1 MFANWEEVFESFSE
15 IEKDEIRAQ
24 ENISDEKICADVENY
39 FEKYVGDSTANC
51 YGEEVPDVVDEQ
63 WIYSRENFL
72 WALSQKARVLQEL
85 KILLNSNE
93 IKNVLIG
100 RIKAYN
106 NKGVCF
112 VSYTPFLF
120 SDDGE
125 RHFIDIN
132 NNIHYKPKMLF
143 LSQDSLNSLHEPD
156 YTRKDAFLIGTTLYI
171 YGKPYN
177 RTMYDDDEY
186 GSASAEVIN
195 VTAICTL
202 TDTEV
207 ETKNIKTPD
216 IFYFLDASTIKQTIT
231 IFIK

>member
-1 MFANWEEVFESFSE
+1 ML
-15 IEKDEIRAQ
+15 
-24 ENISDEKICADVENY
+24 KI
-39 FEKYVGDSTANC
+39 G
-51 YGEEVPDVVDEQ
+51 
-63 WIYSRENFL
+63 L
-72 WALSQKARVLQEL
+72 KARVLQEL

-125 RHFIDIN
+125 GHFIDIN
-132 NNIHYKPKMLF
+132 NNVYYEPKMLF
-143 LSQDSLNSLHEPD
+143 LPQDSLNELHEPD

-177 RTMYDDDEY
+177 RTMYDKEY

-202 TDTEV
+202 THAKV
-207 ETKNIKTPD
+207 ETKNIKIPD

>member
-1 MFANWEEVFESFSE
+1 M
-15 IEKDEIRAQ
+15 
-24 ENISDEKICADVENY
+24 
-39 FEKYVGDSTANC
+39 
-51 YGEEVPDVVDEQ
+51 
-63 WIYSRENFL
+63 
-72 WALSQKARVLQEL
+72 

-125 RHFIDIN
+125 GHFIDIN

-143 LSQDSLNSLHEPD
+143 LPQDTLNSLHEPD
-156 YTRKDAFLIGTTLYI
+156 YIRKDAFLIGTTLYI
-171 YGKPYN
+171 YDKPYN
-177 RTMYDDDEY
+177 RTMYDNEY

-202 TDTEV
+202 TDIDTKV
-207 ETKNIKTPD
+207 ETKNIKTSD

-231 IFIK
+231 QKCSDDFIV

>member
-1 MFANWEEVFESFSE
+1 ML
-15 IEKDEIRAQ
+15 
-24 ENISDEKICADVENY
+24 KI
-39 FEKYVGDSTANC
+39 G
-51 YGEEVPDVVDEQ
+51 
-63 WIYSRENFL
+63 L
-72 WALSQKARVLQEL
+72 KARVLQEL

-93 IKNVLIG
+93 IKNVPIG

-125 RHFIDIN
+125 GYFIDIN
-132 NNIHYKPKMLF
+132 NNVYYEPKMLF
-143 LSQDSLNSLHEPD
+143 LPQDTLNSLHEPD

-177 RTMYDDDEY
+177 RTMYDDEY

-202 TDTEV
+202 TDTKV
-207 ETKNIKTPD
+207 ETKNVKTPD
-216 IFYFLDASTIKQTIT
+216 IFYFLDESTIKVTTTQKCSDDFYNI
-231 IFIK
+231 IKSLGSL

>member
-1 MFANWEEVFESFSE
+1 ML
-15 IEKDEIRAQ
+15 
-24 ENISDEKICADVENY
+24 KI
-39 FEKYVGDSTANC
+39 G
-51 YGEEVPDVVDEQ
+51 
-63 WIYSRENFL
+63 L
-72 WALSQKARVLQEL
+72 KARVLQEL

-93 IKNVLIG
+93 IKNVPIG
-100 RIKAYN
+100 KIKAYN

-125 RHFIDIN
+125 GHFIDIN
-132 NNIHYKPKMLF
+132 NNVYYEPKMLF
-143 LSQDSLNSLHEPD
+143 LPQDSLDSLHEPD

-177 RTMYDDDEY
+177 RTMYDNEY

-202 TDTEV
+202 THTKV
-207 ETKNIKTPD
+207 EAKNVKTPD
-216 IFYFLDASTIKQTIT
+216 IFYFLDASTIKVTTTQKCIEDFYNTIKSLGS
-231 IFIK
+231 I

>member
-1 MFANWEEVFESFSE
+1 ML
-15 IEKDEIRAQ
+15 
-24 ENISDEKICADVENY
+24 KI
-39 FEKYVGDSTANC
+39 GL
-51 YGEEVPDVVDEQ
+51 
-63 WIYSRENFL
+63 R
-72 WALSQKARVLQEL
+72 ARVLQEL

-125 RHFIDIN
+125 GHFIDIN
-132 NNIHYKPKMLF
+132 NNVYYEPKMLF
-143 LSQDSLNSLHEPD
+143 LPQDSLNELHEPD

-177 RTMYDDDEY
+177 RTMYDKEY

-202 TDTEV
+202 THAKV
-207 ETKNIKTPD
+207 ETKNIKIPD
-216 IFYFLDASTIKQTIT
+216 IFYFLDASTIKVTTTQKCIDDFYS
-231 IFIK
+231 IIKSLGSL

>member
-1 MFANWEEVFESFSE
+1 M
-15 IEKDEIRAQ
+15 
-24 ENISDEKICADVENY
+24 
-39 FEKYVGDSTANC
+39 
-51 YGEEVPDVVDEQ
+51 
-63 WIYSRENFL
+63 
-72 WALSQKARVLQEL
+72 

-93 IKNVLIG
+93 IKNVPIG

-125 RHFIDIN
+125 GHFIDIN
-132 NNIHYKPKMLF
+132 NNVYYKPKMLF
-143 LSQDSLNSLHEPD
+143 LPQDTLNSLHEPD

-177 RTMYDDDEY
+177 RTMYDDEY
-186 GSASAEVIN
+186 GSASAKVIN
-195 VTAICTL
+195 VTTICTL
-202 TDTEV
+202 TDIDTKV

-231 IFIK
+231 QKCSDDFYNIIKSLGSI